1 MTVKEWKRSID
12 SVDGKEFEIKFRHKD
27 SISFAYSTTCHSFQG
42 DEVDCIIIH
51 GIQNALYFDRMALY
65 TAASRARKM
74 IIIVTNKNNNWE
86 KIVKRKNP
94 PRVSYFDKLLKREF
108 MNDMNYTEKTKKKRI
123 IKSKHNFD
131 FKRLKI

>member
-1 MTVKEWKRSID
+1 MD
-12 SVDGKEFEIKFRHKD
+12 SVDGKEFEIKFKHKEC
-27 SISFAYSTTCHSFQG
+27 ISFAYSTTCHSFQG

-74 IIIVTNKNNNWE
+74 IIIVTNKNNSWE
-86 KIVKRKNP
+86 NIVKRKNP

-108 MNDMNYTEKTKKKRI
+108 MNDTEKLKKKKK